1 MKKLVLMLLC
11 LSLLLALA
19 ACQGSETASDG
30 GQAPAQTAGTSAAP
44 ANTSAAPANTPAT
57 ADTMPTVLDQTE
69 YILYQNIFFNDMAN
83 DYVGKT
89 ATKEGTLARVQDAFN
104 GRTRY
109 YVWGYMD
116 ATKCCDWQW
125 EFVPQDP
132 DSLPPSGSLVK
143 MTGTLTRDDAA
154 LDKLWFTD
162 TKVEL
167 ETAFTPET
175 CDVDMTTMNATLERV
190 QLLNMQYKPES
201 FAGKS
206 LRLYG
211 RILNPTEIQH
221 PYYDNAWIQPFETSA
236 AVPAIGT
243 MVILSGTW
251 EGSTIQANGVE
262 TTKEY

>member
-30 GQAPAQTAGTSAAP
+30 GQSPAQSGNTAASA
-44 ANTSAAPANTPAT
+44 SNTPAT
-57 ADTMPTVLDQTE
+57 ADTMPTVLNQTE
-69 YILYQNIFFNDMAN
+69 YILYQNIFFNNMAD

-162 TKVEL
+162 TKLEL

-201 FAGKS
+201 FTGKT
-206 LRLYG
+206 LRIYG
-211 RILNPTEIQH
+211 RVLNPTEIQH
-221 PYYDNAWIQPFETSA
+221 PYYDNAWTQPFETA
-236 AVPAIGT
+236 AEVPAIGT
-243 MVILSGTW
+243 MVILNGTW
-251 EGSTIQANGVE
+251 KGDTIQANGVE
-262 TTKEY
+262 TTDGY